1 MSSRY
6 TPIDSSTSS
15 STTSSTTSSI
25 VTRLIEFQKTIPLV
39 IGAVSIGVCTVNRTV
54 VKWMIPIAMATFVA
68 VIVFVISD
76 KTLFTTAFL
85 FASFAYVLT
94 CANINGSVDV
104 FLQIGMSVGFS
115 VLWFIDMYVEYLY
128 KSNITASFQFF
139 IRYFLTALISGF
151 IGVLTVYLVK
161 TFTPDNGYKYYLYD
175 FKGCSCDGC
184 ANTNRCSS
192 GTIGSNGSS
201 GSNGSNGTGTKQ
213 VLMRRIK

>member
-1 MSSRY
+1 MSESDY
-6 TPIDSSTSS
+6 KLVD
-15 STTSSTTSSI
+15 SSTTSSI
-25 VTRLIEFQKTIPLV
+25 VPRLIEFQKIIPLV
-39 IGAVSIGVCTVNRTV
+39 ISSVSIGVCTVNRTS
-54 VKWMIPIAMATFVA
+54 VKWTIPIGMATGVA
-68 VIVFVISD
+68 ALVFAFSNR
-76 KTLFTTAFL
+76 KFFTTAFL

-115 VLWFIDMYVEYLY
+115 VLCFIDMYVEYINN
-128 KSNITASFQFF
+128 SNITASFQFF

-161 TFTPDNGYKYYLYD
+161 TWTPDNKYQYYLYD
-175 FKGCSCDGC
+175 FKGCSCDEC

-192 GTIGSNGSS
+192 GTIGSNI

-213 VLMRRIK
+213 VLMRRIE